1 MPDAPRGRPFVEIG
15 QRLGE
20 LVQLLALPTLR
31 IDLHERQP
39 LATAEL
45 VECLTECR
53 RSVPKPIPP
62 GRVEAA
68 AVAEHRPH
76 LRRVLPRRHLLQH
89 VEPLRDELEA
99 EHRAPEQAK
108 RRRDVPALHVAG
120 GDLDLLRGELQPELR
135 RLVRDLEEEL
145 VVVGAL
151 FSRLLE
157 REQLVGAEVPL
168 VVARSR
174 TLEDRRELVGEPGLL
189 VPGHAVSILRS
200 VSDLFA
206 DAAAQRLPD
215 SAPLAMRLRPRTLEE
230 FVGQEHV
237 LGADSALR
245 RAITEDRVGSAIFFG
260 PPGSGK
266 TTLARI
272 VAATTG
278 AAFEELSAVS
288 ASVADVR
295 SVLVRARERLGGQ
308 GQRTILF
315 LDEIHRFN
323 KAQQDALLPAV
334 EEGLVTLIGA
344 TTENPYFEVNSA
356 LLSRVQLYE
365 LAPLEIS
372 ELERVI
378 GRGEATLGV
387 ELDSEVRTLIA
398 RRAGGDARNALS
410 ILEVAAQTAHGE
422 AIGEEHVE
430 DAARKR
436 PLLYDKGG
444 DAHYDFV
451 SAFIK
456 SMRGSDPDAAV
467 YYLAAMLEGGE
478 DARFIAR
485 RMIVLAS
492 EDIGNADP
500 RALLVAVAAA
510 QAVEHVGLPEARLNL
525 SQAAIYLARAPKSNA
540 SYVALKEATRDV
552 REHGNIRPPK
562 SLRDAHYPGAKQLGH
577 GAGYVY
583 PHDDPAGFDVDHLP
597 DELKGRTYYRPSG
610 SGEEAE

>member
-1 MPDAPRGRPFVEIG
+1 
-15 QRLGE
+15 
-20 LVQLLALPTLR
+20 
-31 IDLHERQP
+31 
-39 LATAEL
+39 
-45 VECLTECR
+45 
-53 RSVPKPIPP
+53 
-62 GRVEAA
+62 
-68 AVAEHRPH
+68 
-76 LRRVLPRRHLLQH
+76 
-89 VEPLRDELEA
+89 
-99 EHRAPEQAK
+99 
-108 RRRDVPALHVAG
+108 
-120 GDLDLLRGELQPELR
+120 
-135 RLVRDLEEEL
+135 
-145 VVVGAL
+145 
-151 FSRLLE
+151 
-157 REQLVGAEVPL
+157 
-168 VVARSR
+168 
-174 TLEDRRELVGEPGLL
+174 
-189 VPGHAVSILRS
+189 VSILPA

-215 SAPLAMRLRPRTLEE
+215 AAPLAMRLRPRTLEE
-230 FVGQEHV
+230 FVGQQHV
-237 LGADSALR
+237 LGEGSALR
-245 RAITEDRVGSAIFFG
+245 LAIAEDRVGSAIFFG

-288 ASVADVR
+288 ASVSDVR
-295 SVLVRARERLGGQ
+295 AVLARARERLGGH

-356 LLSRVQLYE
+356 LLSRVQLFE
-365 LAPLEIS
+365 LDPLEIA

-378 GRGEATLGV
+378 ERGEAALDV
-387 ELDSEVRTLIA
+387 ELTAEIRRLVA
-398 RRAGGDARNALS
+398 QRAGGDARNALN
-410 ILEVAAQTAHGE
+410 ILEVAVQTAQGGAVTE
-422 AIGEEHVE
+422 DHVE

-444 DAHYDFV
+444 DAHYDFI

-478 DARFIAR
+478 DARYIAR

-492 EDIGNADP
+492 EDVGNADP

-525 SQAAIYLARAPKSNA
+525 AQAAIYLARAPKSNA
-540 SYVALKEATRDV
+540 SYLALKAATADV
-552 REHGNIRPPK
+552 RERGNVRPPK
-562 SLRDAHYPGAKQLGH
+562 PLRDAHYPGAKKLGH
-577 GAGYVY
+577 GTGYVY
-583 PHDDPAGFDVDHLP
+583 PHDDPAGFDLDYLP
-597 DELKGRTYYRPSG
+597 DELEGRTYYRPSG
-610 SGEEAE
+610 TGEETE